1 MSVFL
6 RRRVVGQPGDGEERF
21 VQLVQRNDD
30 AVVEGD
36 AVSESPRRFDS
47 FEDGAAAARSGEE
60 APPVAGAV
68 AEKVR
73 NASDFGKF
81 IPAFEYRLISL
92 RDKNPE
98 SLLSYGD
105 ALGALFYLANP
116 SKTEGFLEAAERLRI
131 FLLGLSDE
139 ERELTT
145 NHLRG
150 YLRILMKKEGLE
162 IDDALDLCLERE
174 EADVIGSPTF
184 GLRLGDP
191 VQSTLRS
198 SDAWRGCTP
207 SRERCADE
215 QIAYASGALSGSST
229 RARPPGR
236 TKVAIPILNIS
247 TVSSRSSPVK
257 KSRFPSHGAP
267 RGAQR
272 DDPRDL
278 VLGERR
284 GTVPVRREVA
294 GRWEEGA

>member
-1 MSVFL
+1 M
-6 RRRVVGQPGDGEERF
+6 
-21 VQLVQRNDD
+21 QRNED

-98 SLLSYGD
+98 ALLSYGD

-131 FLLGLSDE
+131 FLLDLSDE

-174 EADVIGSPTF
+174 EADVMLTYMQKEF
-184 GLRLGDP
+184 RK
-191 VQSTLRS
+191 
-198 SDAWRGCTP
+198 
-207 SRERCADE
+207 
-215 QIAYASGALSGSST
+215 
-229 RARPPGR
+229 ARKEGR
-236 TKVAIPILNIS
+236 
-247 TVSSRSSPVK
+247 
-257 KSRFPSHGAP
+257 
-267 RGAQR
+267 
-272 DDPRDL
+272 
-278 VLGERR
+278 
-284 GTVPVRREVA
+284 
-294 GRWEEGA
+294 EEGREEGQLEKGISMALAMLEAGEPEEKILRYTGLSLSQLEEIRDGKK